1 MGFNIVCVL
10 VYSPFLLY
18 NHYHVRFLKYCK
30 LQIPLYLHQVKSA
43 KNAVLANFYLS
54 FHRYLQIKNVCHSVF
69 QLKTAVLSF
78 GVFRIMTNEFINL
91 VFNIYD
97 IAKTL

>member
-1 MGFNIVCVL
+1 MGFNMVCVL
-10 VYSPFLLY
+10 VSSAFWLY
-18 NHYHVRFLKYCK
+18 NHHHVRFLKYCN

-54 FHRYLQIKNVCHSVF
+54 FHRYLQMKNVCHSVL

-78 GVFRIMTNEFINL
+78 GVFRIMKNEFINL

-97 IAKTL
+97 IAKSL